1 MIEHMFDRLHQ
12 PIPAGLDDLE
22 PGLELAGLLDGI
34 DVEEVSPYDRV
45 IVLRAHQR
53 MESYYQAHKYR
64 AMAAVADT
72 LEEDHPQHGFDEAAA
87 EIRAALCLT
96 RRAADTEV
104 SFALDLQRRLP
115 QVWSALAA
123 GVIDYRRAR
132 TISLG
137 TIHLATGTAWEVV
150 ERLLDEAPRLTSGQL
165 RTRLD
170 RMAMEADPEAARVRH
185 EQRVSERRLILE
197 PTSDGTGNLLGL
209 DLPPHRAAA
218 ASRWVN
224 HLARSL
230 KTKKDSRTMDQL
242 RADVYLD
249 LLTGK
254 NSAATGGNGGGAMHL
269 QIGLDTLAQMNES
282 PGELAGYGP
291 VVADVARQVAE
302 EQENTEWRWEVTDP
316 ETGQILHTGTTRRR
330 PNASLRRGV
339 EARNPTCIFPGCR
352 MPAVDCDLDHRTRWA
367 DGGRTRCCNLAPLCR
382 HDHIIKDQHGWR
394 YQPLCDGRYLWT
406 SRLGHNYYTSGRSP

>member
-1 MIEHMFDRLHQ
+1 M
-12 PIPAGLDDLE
+12 
-22 PGLELAGLLDGI
+22 LDGI

-209 DLPPHRAAA
+209 DLPPHSAAA

-316 ETGQILHTGTTRRR
+316 KLARSCTRAPPADVRTPHSAAAWKPET
-330 PNASLRRGV
+330 
-339 EARNPTCIFPGCR
+339 PTCIFPGCR